1 MRENLAYNSEP
12 IKKDSP
18 DETKYLEG
26 VNDPVFDY
34 RIGKVEQIVF
44 DQDYAP
50 KAEKRLTR
58 EDFEEKAIIARKI
71 KIIPEAGDILAQPLV
86 SVEDIETIV
95 VDDALAQKAAPKPL
109 LTRAN
114 FSKEAIERLRNGDGQ
129 TELGSNYE
137 RYDQIDPRLVVKNEN
152 KPATEK
158 VYFPN
163 GLEMNL
169 DPVPIVADESFMQL
183 RPKPLT
189 REDFTDAGISN
200 ARIQA
205 GAHKKTFYP
214 PANAVPIKFSPAAIP
229 PKKSFFSKLVPK
241 FISKFFR

>member
-18 DETKYLEG
+18 GETNYLEG

-34 RIGKVEQIVF
+34 RIGKVEQTVS

-50 KAEKRLTR
+50 KTEKRLTR

-71 KIIPEAGDILAQPLV
+71 KIIPEAGDIFSQPLV
-86 SVEDIETIV
+86 SVEDMETIV
-95 VDDALAQKAAPKPL
+95 VDDALVQKPAPKPL
-109 LTRAN
+109 LTRAD
-114 FSKEAIERLRNGDGQ
+114 FSKEAIERLRNGGSQ
-129 TELGSNYE
+129 SELGSNYQKF
-137 RYDQIDPRLVVKNEN
+137 DQIDPRLMVKNEN
-152 KPATEK
+152 KEPIEK
-158 VYFPN
+158 SYFP
-163 GLEMNL
+163 GVAEADL
-169 DPVPIVADESFMQL
+169 DLVPIVADESFAKPK
-183 RPKPLT
+183 PKPLT
-189 REDFTDAGISN
+189 RENFTDAGISN

-229 PKKSFFSKLVPK
+229 PKKSFFGKLVPK